1 MFWELDNA
9 AIDFTEDE
17 NYTIE
22 KLLPSKAIDENGK
35 DVTAQLLADDKN
47 YLVQPRI
54 GNITTVEYV
63 YNSVPSPNTTQTY
76 VLHSKG
82 FYEYVRDYKN
92 KPNVKFLKQF
102 KNAGALSDYSMVL
115 YKQIMNGNRSNM
127 VKK

>member
-1 MFWELDNA
+1 MIWELDNA
-9 AIDFTEDE
+9 AIDFTADE

-22 KLLPSKAIDENGK
+22 KLLPSKAIDENEK
-35 DVTAQLLADDKN
+35 EVTAQLSADDKN
-47 YLVQPRI
+47 YLVQPHI

-63 YNSVPSPNTTQTY
+63 YNTIPSPGKTQTY

-92 KPNVKFLKQF
+92 KPDVKFLKQF
-102 KNAGALSDYSMVL
+102 KHAGALSDYSMVL